1 MTLRR
6 LAIFNTVY
14 ELEQSEYVILLF
26 LLKKT
31 QLSLS
36 VSS

>member
-1 MTLRR
+1 MTLKR

-26 LLKKT
+26 LLKNHN
-31 QLSLS
+31 
-36 VSS
+36 